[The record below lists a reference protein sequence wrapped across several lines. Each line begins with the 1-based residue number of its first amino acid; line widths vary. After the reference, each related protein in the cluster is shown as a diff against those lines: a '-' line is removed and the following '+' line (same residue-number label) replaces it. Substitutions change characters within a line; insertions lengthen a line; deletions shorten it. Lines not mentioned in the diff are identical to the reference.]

1 MGGSLSSLE
10 MELAE
15 HCTFQPRTNVPPH
28 LYEWQTPCD
37 ETLYDETPSDETLYD
52 ETPCDETLHDE
63 TPCDETL
70 YDETPHDDD
79 LSEASLCE
87 TPLTADKLSSSAAY
101 QVKVSSV
108 SM

>member
-37 ETLYDETPSDETLYD
+37 ETLY
-52 ETPCDETLHDE
+52 DE

>member
-37 ETLYDETPSDETLYD
+37 ETLYDETPCD
-52 ETPCDETLHDE
+52 ETP
-63 TPCDETL
+63 

-108 SM
+108 SVCD

>member
-37 ETLYDETPSDETLYD
+37 ETLDDETPCDETLYD
-52 ETPCDETLHDE
+52 ETPYDE
-63 TPCDETL
+63 TP

-108 SM
+108 SVCD